1 MNSRRSRN
9 IDAVTPDSV
18 ADFLGEHPDFFES
31 HPQLAARL
39 RIPHSS
45 GEAVSLIEKQVEI
58 LRKQNMQ
65 LERKL
70 VDLIEVARANDAA
83 VERIHQLVLAM
94 MEAEDLADV
103 MHSLADRLRHRFG
116 ADAAKLILFKGPPRD
131 VEFGPAVRMERDAPE
146 ASEFQNVLKNGQP
159 VVGRLRPRQLE
170 ILFEENAPRIG
181 SAALIPIGD
190 RAEIGLLGI
199 GSHSEDQFGPTLGT
213 TFLVRIGDV
222 LAAAL
227 RRHFQLLSA

>member
-1 MNSRRSRN
+1 MSSRRSRN
-9 IDAVTPDSV
+9 TDAVTPEAV
-18 ADFLGEHPDFFES
+18 ADFLGDHPEFFES
-31 HPQLAARL
+31 HPQLAAKL

-45 GEAVSLIEKQVEI
+45 GEAISLIEKQVDI
-58 LRKQNMQ
+58 LRKQNVQ

-83 VERIHQLVLAM
+83 VERIHQLVLAV
-94 MEAEDLADV
+94 MEADDLPDL
-103 MHSLADRLRHRFG
+103 MHGVADRLRHRFG
-116 ADAAKLILFKGPPRD
+116 ADSVKLILFKGPARD
-131 VEFGPAVRMERDAPE
+131 VEFGPAVRMDRNGPE
-146 ASEFQNVLKNGQP
+146 ATEFQNVLKNGQP

-181 SAALIPIGD
+181 SAALVPIGD

-199 GSHSEDQFGPTLGT
+199 GAHSEDQFGPTLGT
-213 TFLVRIGDV
+213 TFLVRIGEV

-227 RRHFQLLSA
+227 RKHF

>member
-1 MNSRRSRN
+1 MSSSRRSR
-9 IDAVTPDSV
+9 DAETISAETV
-18 ADFLGEHPDFFES
+18 AEFLDEHPEFFES
-31 HPQLAARL
+31 QPQLAAKL
-39 RIPHSS
+39 RIPHFS

-58 LRKQNMQ
+58 LRKQNGQ

-83 VERIHQLVLAM
+83 MERIHQLVLAL
-94 MEAEDLADV
+94 MEAEDLPDLLHA
-103 MHSLADRLRHRFG
+103 LADRLRHRFG
-116 ADAAKLILFKGPPRD
+116 ADAACLILFKGKAED
-131 VEFGPAVRMERDAPE
+131 VEFGPAVRMERDAAE
-146 ASEFQNVLKNGQP
+146 VTEFQNVLRNGQP

-170 ILFEENAPRIG
+170 ILFGSNAPRIG

-222 LAAAL
+222 LTTAL
-227 RRHFQLLSA
+227 RRRL

>member
-1 MNSRRSRN
+1 VSNNRRPRSDEMVSPE
-9 IDAVTPDSV
+9 IV

-31 HPQLAARL
+31 HPQLAAKL

-45 GEAVSLIEKQVEI
+45 GDAVSLIEKQVEI
-58 LRKQNMQ
+58 LRKQNSQ

-83 VERIHQLVLAM
+83 VERIHQLVLAVM
-94 MEAEDLADV
+94 DAEDLPDLLHAV
-103 MHSLADRLRHRFG
+103 ADRLRHRFG
-116 ADAAKLILFKGPPRD
+116 ADAVRLILFRGKAEE
-131 VEFGPAVRMERDAPE
+131 VEFGPAVRRERDAPE
-146 ASEFQNVLKNGQP
+146 INEFQNILRNGQP

-170 ILFEENAPRIG
+170 ILFAEHAPRIG

-213 TFLVRIGDV
+213 TFLVRIGEV
-222 LAAAL
+222 LATAL
-227 RRHFQLLSA
+227 RNRL

>member
-1 MNSRRSRN
+1 MSSSRRSR
-9 IDAVTPDSV
+9 DAGTISAEAV
-18 ADFLGEHPDFFES
+18 AEFLDEHPEFFES
-31 HPQLAARL
+31 QPQLAAKL
-39 RIPHSS
+39 RIPHVS

-58 LRKQNMQ
+58 LRKQNGQ

-83 VERIHQLVLAM
+83 VERIHQLVLAL
-94 MEAEDLADV
+94 MEAEDLPDLL
-103 MHSLADRLRHRFG
+103 HSLADRLRHRFG
-116 ADAAKLILFKGPPRD
+116 ADAARLILFRGNAED

-146 ASEFQNVLKNGQP
+146 IAEFQNVLRNGQP

-170 ILFEENAPRIG
+170 ILFGPNAPRIG

-222 LAAAL
+222 LATAL
-227 RRHFQLLSA
+227 RRRL

>member
-1 MNSRRSRN
+1 MNNNRRSRGAEP
-9 IDAVTPDSV
+9 ITSEIVEE
-18 ADFLGEHPDFFES
+18 FLGEHPEFFES
-31 HPQLAARL
+31 HPQLAAKL
-39 RIPHSS
+39 RIPHGS

-58 LRKQNMQ
+58 LRKQNSQ

-83 VERIHQLVLAM
+83 VERIHQLVIAL
-94 MEAEDLADV
+94 MEADDLADLLHAV
-103 MHSLADRLRHRFG
+103 ADRLRHRFG
-116 ADAAKLILFKGPPRD
+116 ADAVRLILFRGEAAD
-131 VEFGPAVRMERDAPE
+131 VEFGPAVRMARDAPE
-146 ASEFQNVLKNGQP
+146 INEFQNILRNGQP

-170 ILFEENAPRIG
+170 ILFAANAPRIG

-213 TFLVRIGDV
+213 TFLVRIGEV
-222 LAAAL
+222 LATAL
-227 RRHFQLLSA
+227 RRRL

>member
-1 MNSRRSRN
+1 MT
-9 IDAVTPDSV
+9 ITPEAV
-18 ADFLGEHPDFFES
+18 AEFLGDHPEFFENN
-31 HPQLAARL
+31 PQLATRL

-58 LRKQNMQ
+58 LRKQNLQ

-83 VERIHQLVLAM
+83 VERIHQLVLAL
-94 MEAEDLADV
+94 MEAEDLPDLL
-103 MHSLADRLRHRFG
+103 HSLADRLRHRFG
-116 ADAAKLILFKGPPRD
+116 ADAIRLILFRGEADK
-131 VEFGPAVRMERDAPE
+131 VEFGPAIRLERDAPE
-146 ASEFQNVLKNGQP
+146 VNEFQNVLRNGQP

-170 ILFEENAPRIG
+170 ILFAENAPRIG

-199 GSHSEDQFGPTLGT
+199 GAQSEDQFGPTLGT

-222 LAAAL
+222 LATAL
-227 RRHFQLLSA
+227 RHRL

>member
-1 MNSRRSRN
+1 MSSRRTRHA
-9 IDAVTPDSV
+9 DTVTPEAV
-18 ADFLGEHPDFFES
+18 AEFLAEHPGFFES
-31 HPQLAARL
+31 HPQLAAKL

-83 VERIHQLVLAM
+83 VERIHQLVLAVM
-94 MEAEDLADV
+94 DAEDLPDLL
-103 MHSLADRLRHRFG
+103 HSLADRLRHRFG
-116 ADAAKLILFKGPPRD
+116 ADAVKLILFRGEARD

-146 ASEFQNVLKNGQP
+146 ATEFQNLLKNGQP
-159 VVGRLRPRQLE
+159 IVGRLRPRQLE

-181 SAALIPIGD
+181 SAALVPIGD
-190 RAEIGLLGI
+190 RADIGLLGI

-222 LAAAL
+222 LSAAL
-227 RRHFQLLSA
+227 RKYF